1 MDRRLD
7 RLVMLEQQERA
18 LEAQLEVVKRRL
30 VREVLALREAGW
42 PISQVAEETGL
53 SKAAL
58 YKRVHRSK

>member
-18 LEAQLEVVKRRL
+18 LEAQLGVVKRRL
-30 VREVLALREAGW
+30 VREVLALRAAGW

-58 YKRVHRSK
+58 YKRVRRSK